1 VSLLADL
8 RARHRGPVI
17 APDDSGYEAA
27 RATFNGMLDRRPE
40 LVTRALDVDDVA
52 AAVGYALEAGLPVA
66 VRGGGHGVAGHC
78 VGDGSLVVDLRLM
91 RDVSVDPEGRT
102 VTCGGGA
109 LWEDVDPACQRHG
122 LAMPGGTFGDTGVA
136 GLTLGGGIGHLTPAL
151 GLTVDNLLSVRLV
164 TGNGEVVTASEDE
177 RPGLFWA
184 LRGGGGNFGAVV
196 EFTFRLYPVG
206 LLFGGAV
213 VFPLQDARAVL
224 RAWRELMT
232 DAPDTFQSFAQ
243 VFRDGETGDGGVH
256 LSIAQLDGGDAGR
269 EMVERLTGD
278 LKPQRI
284 EIRPMYYPEL
294 QEIYARLPFGLRNY
308 WSGRFLRELP
318 DEVLS
323 LTAEKFAAD
332 GANGAV
338 LFESLHGA
346 PQRVP
351 TEATAFA
358 GREARWDATF
368 INVWVSPEEDDRQI
382 EAARSYSKALAPWA
396 LGGGYLNYASE
407 AASLGLESEYG
418 TEKLARLRA
427 VKREYD
433 PENVFRFNHNIAPA
447 EAEVRSLPG

>member
-1 VSLLADL
+1 MSSLADL
-8 RARHRGPVI
+8 RAGHRGPVI

-27 RATFNGMLDRRPE
+27 RGTFNGMLDRRPE

-109 LWEDVDPACQRHG
+109 LWEDVDPACQRYG

-136 GLTLGGGIGHLTPAL
+136 GLTLGGGIGHLSPAF
-151 GLTVDNLLSVRLV
+151 GLTLDNLLSVRIV
-164 TGNGEVVTASEDE
+164 TGRGEIIAASEEE
-177 RPGLFWA
+177 RPELFWA
-184 LRGGGGNFGAVV
+184 LRGGGGNFGVV
-196 EFTFRLYPVG
+196 TDFTFRLHPVEQ
-206 LLFGGAV
+206 LYGGAV
-213 VFPLQDARAVL
+213 VFPLQDAPAVL
-224 RAWRELMT
+224 REWRDLMT
-232 DAPDTFQSFAQ
+232 EAPDNFQSFAQ
-243 VFRDGETGDGGVH
+243 IFRDGLTGDGGVH
-256 LSIAQLDGGDAGR
+256 LSIAQLDGADAGQ
-269 EMVERLTGD
+269 EAVERLTD
-278 LKPQRI
+278 SRTPARV

-294 QEIYARLPFGLRNY
+294 QEIYTRMPFGLRNY

-318 DEVLS
+318 DEVLDM
-323 LTAEKFAAD
+323 TVEKFAAD

-346 PQRVP
+346 PQRVSAD
-351 TEATAFA
+351 ATAFT
-358 GREARWDATF
+358 GRQARWDATF
-368 INVWVSPEEDDRQI
+368 INVWVDPEEDVRQVD
-382 EAARSYSKALAPWA
+382 AARSYSKALAPWA

-407 AASLGLESEYG
+407 AASRGLESEYG
-418 TEKLARLRA
+418 VEKLARLRA

-433 PENVFRFNHNIAPA
+433 PANVFRFNHNIAPA
-447 EAEVRSLPG
+447 ES

>member
-17 APDDSGYEAA
+17 AAGDSGYEAA

-40 LVTRALDVDDVA
+40 LVTRPLDIDDVA
-52 AAVGYALEAGLPVA
+52 AAVGYAAEAGLPVA

-91 RDVSVDPEGRT
+91 RQVAVDPVERT

-109 LWEDVDPACQRHG
+109 LWEDIDPACQRHG

-136 GLTLGGGIGHLTPAL
+136 GLTLGGGIGHLSPAF
-151 GLTVDNLLSVRLV
+151 GLTLDNLLSARLV
-164 TGNGEVVTASEDE
+164 TADGAIVWASEEE
-177 RPGLFWA
+177 RPELFWA
-184 LRGGGGNFGAVV
+184 LRGGGANFGVVV
-196 EFTFRLYPVG
+196 EFRFRVHPVERLY
-206 LLFGGAV
+206 GGAV
-213 VFPLQDARAVL
+213 VFALEDAPTVL
-224 RAWRELMT
+224 RAWRDLMT
-232 DAPDTFQSFAQ
+232 DAPDAFQSFAQ
-243 VFRDGETGDGGVH
+243 VFRDGETGEGGVH
-256 LSIAQLDGGDAGR
+256 LSIAHLDGADAGR
-269 EMVERLTGD
+269 EIVERLIGD
-278 LKPQRI
+278 VTPQRI
-284 EIRPMYYPEL
+284 EIRSMYYPEL

-323 LTAEKFAAD
+323 LTAEKLAAQ
-332 GANGAV
+332 GTNGAV
-338 LFESLHGA
+338 LLESLHGA

-351 TEATAFA
+351 PDATAFT
-358 GREARWDATF
+358 GRQARWDSTY
-368 INVWVSPEEDDRQI
+368 INVWVDPAQDDRQI

-407 AASLGLESEYG
+407 AASEDLESEYG
-418 TEKLARLRA
+418 AENLARLQV

-433 PENVFRFNHNIAPA
+433 PENLFRFNHNIAPA
-447 EAEVRSLPG
+447 GA